1 MSLLRQQ
8 GPTAAVPLPRPTPQG
23 GGAQAAGRKAGR
35 RTGRLSGRTRHKAMG
50 LLLVTPFGLLF
61 LAFLVAPLVYAFW
74 LSLRTSTLVGGDH
87 FSWFTNYKQ
96 TFTDPHFL
104 SGVRRVIV
112 FGLVQ
117 IPVMLGLALLGALI
131 IDEVSSRLAKVFRMT
146 LFMPYAVPA
155 VIGALM
161 WGFLYSPTFGPVNS
175 LSHALGLGKVGLL
188 GHSLMLTSLGNIV
201 TWQWTGDSVNT
212 YAVNDLVAVVD
223 AVEDKEAAELAAE
236 YVESYDVVPALRPG
250 GIRHDSLLYAAR
262 LELGLRGFLTEGGFT
277 AFTTNFE
284 DLGGLRQLPGIAVQ
298 RLMADGYGFG
308 GEGDWKTSAL
318 LRTMKVMGAGR
329 PGGTSFMEDYTY
341 HLGPGTPR
349 VLGAHMLEVCPSVA
363 ADRPRCEIHPLS
375 IGGREDPVRLVFDA
389 AEGPAVVVG
398 LSDLGDRFRLTA
410 NAVDVMA
417 PSQPLPHLPVARA
430 VWKPRPSLAESA
442 ESWLLAGAPHH
453 TVLSSAVDLE
463 TLTDFAAMAGV
474 ELLTIDENTTSDR
487 LAKEIRWNA
496 AYHRLAQAL

>member
-1 MSLLRQQ
+1 
-8 GPTAAVPLPRPTPQG
+8 
-23 GGAQAAGRKAGR
+23 
-35 RTGRLSGRTRHKAMG
+35 MG

-223 AVEDKEAAELAAE
+223 AVEDKEAAEFAAE

-318 LRTMKVMGAGR
+318 LRTIRSWAPDVPAAPASWRTTPTTSARALRASSAPTCWRSAPRWR
-329 PGGTSFMEDYTY
+329 PTAPAARS
-341 HLGPGTPR
+341 TP
-349 VLGAHMLEVCPSVA
+349 CPSA
-363 ADRPRCEIHPLS
+363 AARTRSVWSSTRPR
-375 IGGREDPVRLVFDA
+375 
-389 AEGPAVVVG
+389 
-398 LSDLGDRFRLTA
+398 
-410 NAVDVMA
+410 A
-417 PSQPLPHLPVARA
+417 P
-430 VWKPRPSLAESA
+430 PS
-442 ESWLLAGAPHH
+442 
-453 TVLSSAVDLE
+453 SSASP
-463 TLTDFAAMAGV
+463 
-474 ELLTIDENTTSDR
+474 TS
-487 LAKEIRWNA
+487 ATA
-496 AYHRLAQAL
+496 SG